1 MTAEQRAGLSDAA
14 LAMTQPCI
22 DELIKDISRRV
33 QKAGAITD
41 TAEYQIYRAQALGEG
56 KKAIEQAVSK
66 QIGISEEVIA
76 SLFEYVAD
84 KSLSPDENGSL
95 KRMTE
100 AYTRMTQSKTRELL
114 RDLWA
119 DTPDGK
125 VQPLQTAYARAMD
138 FAFRQVATGTL
149 DLNTAISRA
158 VTPLAKRGLRTIEQK
173 SGAALALS
181 TPAGGT
187 SWTNSASWMMKSS
200 TPTMTRWGATA
211 GKSVPTPPA
220 PPTMSRYRGGSTA
233 TQNLKN

>member
-84 KSLSPDENGSL
+84 KSLSLDENGSL

-100 AYTRMTQSKTRELL
+100 AYTRMTRARPANCCVTCGPIRRRARRSRC
-114 RDLWA
+114 R
-119 DTPDGK
+119 
-125 VQPLQTAYARAMD
+125 QP
-138 FAFRQVATGTL
+138 
-149 DLNTAISRA
+149 
-158 VTPLAKRGLRTIEQK
+158 
-173 SGAALALS
+173 
-181 TPAGGT
+181 TPAQWILLSGRLPQVH
-187 SWTNSASWMMKSS
+187 WT
-200 TPTMTRWGATA
+200 
-211 GKSVPTPPA
+211 
-220 PPTMSRYRGGSTA
+220 
-233 TQNLKN
+233 

>member
-41 TAEYQIYRAQALGEG
+41 TAEYQLYRAQALGES

-84 KSLSPDENGSL
+84 KSLSLDENGSL

-114 RDLWA
+114 RDLWPIRRRA
-119 DTPDGK
+119 RRSRCR
-125 VQPLQTAYARAMD
+125 QP
-138 FAFRQVATGTL
+138 
-149 DLNTAISRA
+149 
-158 VTPLAKRGLRTIEQK
+158 
-173 SGAALALS
+173 
-181 TPAGGT
+181 TPAQWILLSGRLPQVH
-187 SWTNSASWMMKSS
+187 WT
-200 TPTMTRWGATA
+200 
-211 GKSVPTPPA
+211 
-220 PPTMSRYRGGSTA
+220 
-233 TQNLKN
+233 